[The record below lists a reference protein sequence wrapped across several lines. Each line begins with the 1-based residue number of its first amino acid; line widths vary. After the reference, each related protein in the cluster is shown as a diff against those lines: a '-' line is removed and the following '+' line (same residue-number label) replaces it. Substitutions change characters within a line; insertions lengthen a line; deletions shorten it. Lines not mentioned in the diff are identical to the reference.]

1 MKKRFSVIA
10 AVMLVLILA
19 LLTSCGVSSNGGVDS
34 SEDLSPDY
42 SGGYASGTIG
52 TYSDQKMIRNAR
64 ISAETKDFEK
74 MTTDLRA
81 LMKETGAVLYSSDV
95 NDGVSYGSYSDATA
109 YASYTIKVPSDKL
122 DDFTDSL
129 RQIMNVTRMTSSTQ
143 NASEEYYDIEAQ
155 VKTLENKY
163 AGLSEML
170 KNTDKTLDFETWLKI
185 NNELTSVEKE
195 LAKSRA
201 QFDAISK
208 QVNYATVELSV
219 TEIDK
224 LTGEED
230 KPFGQEITDAF
241 KGSFEVFTDIMK
253 ALVIVAIY
261 VLPFLIPMALFAG
274 VVLLV
279 VLLVLRSSRKKKK
292 TKTE

>member
-1 MKKRFSVIA
+1 MKKRLSIIA
-10 AVMLVLILA
+10 AAMLVLLLA
-19 LLTSCGVSSNGGVDS
+19 LLTSCGMSTNGGAAS
-34 SEDLSPDY
+34 SEDLPDY
-42 SGGYASGTIG
+42 SDGYASGTIG

-95 NDGVSYGSYSDATA
+95 NDGVSYGSYSEATA

-224 LTGEED
+224 LTGEEG
-230 KPFGQEITDAF
+230 KPFGQEVTEAF
-241 KGSFEVFTDIMK
+241 KGSFEVFTDVVK
-253 ALVIVAIY
+253 AFVIVAIY
-261 VLPFLIPMALFAG
+261 MLPFLIPISLFVG
-274 VVLLV
+274 VTLLV
-279 VLLVLRSSRKKKK
+279 VLLVLRASRKKKK
-292 TKTE
+292 AD